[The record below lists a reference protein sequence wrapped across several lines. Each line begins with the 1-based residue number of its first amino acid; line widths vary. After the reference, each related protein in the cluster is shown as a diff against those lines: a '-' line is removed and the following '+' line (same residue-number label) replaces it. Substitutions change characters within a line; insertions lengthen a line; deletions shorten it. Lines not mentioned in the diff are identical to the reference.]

1 MGKEK
6 YAYVTYRNL
15 YLFAELIIGIKEI
28 VVYNTNG
35 AASFQPSIG
44 RLLMA
49 AILIVH
55 CFTICLMIPLLKKA
69 KAIRITYN
77 MMPRYKFTFHNKRI
91 HWFMFFLFIVEIIFT
106 LRSGNARL
114 FATVNSSISFL
125 FNLFRP
131 AVFMPIYYVAA
142 RDLKKPLYWINILLY
157 MVYQVICGWSGFIL
171 TVFFLELFLYLK
183 NRKINKA
190 VLLMC
195 QLNWLFVV
203 CLIFAGAFVYSYA
216 YSMKMSVR
224 MGYGFSQLEFID
236 ALTKLVSRLT
246 NYSDSVVAFQNH
258 SRIAEL
264 YREQGIWAA
273 EVLSIFKSVLPR
285 FIMPNKE
292 FRALTNIVWQSI
304 WPDISNATGTG
315 YNSLIYFGNILEAD
329 FGCFILSILTAL
341 ILFICTKK
349 FLYAFDSGNGD
360 MDIVFFLYAAQICTG
375 TGMTN
380 IAGYFPVIYMV
391 PFMILVGVIK
401 IRNVHVLPV
410 RSGISGIYVEG
421 ST

>member
-15 YLFAELIIGIKEI
+15 YLFAALIIGIKEI

-195 QLNWLFVV
+195 QL
-203 CLIFAGAFVYSYA
+203 C
-216 YSMKMSVR
+216 SMFNFCR
-224 MGYGFSQLEFID
+224 GFCI
-236 ALTKLVSRLT
+236 
-246 NYSDSVVAFQNH
+246 
-258 SRIAEL
+258 
-264 YREQGIWAA
+264 
-273 EVLSIFKSVLPR
+273 
-285 FIMPNKE
+285 
-292 FRALTNIVWQSI
+292 
-304 WPDISNATGTG
+304 
-315 YNSLIYFGNILEAD
+315 
-329 FGCFILSILTAL
+329 
-341 ILFICTKK
+341 
-349 FLYAFDSGNGD
+349 
-360 MDIVFFLYAAQICTG
+360 
-375 TGMTN
+375 
-380 IAGYFPVIYMV
+380 
-391 PFMILVGVIK
+391 
-401 IRNVHVLPV
+401 
-410 RSGISGIYVEG
+410 
-421 ST
+421 